1 MQIRPITESQIN
13 LIAKQCS
20 FRGKLSKELINTAT
34 TLSQI
39 LSNECGL
46 SAHQHA
52 FTLTAT
58 LANRLPKHVNSV
70 DFCVALSNEFMASN
84 LDVLCANPREK

>member
-13 LIAKQCS
+13 LIAKQCG
-20 FRGKLSKELINTAT
+20 FRGKLSKDLINTAT

-39 LSNECGL
+39 LSNEGL

-58 LANRLPKHVNSV
+58 LANRLPKLVNSV